1 MRTDLPLHNL
11 DFKIIMYGAVHELKV
26 PFLLALI
33 QTLTKF
39 AMGQSG
45 SCPDVHRLNA
55 HRFTIA

>member
-33 QTLTKF
+33 QALTNLQWHGLARVLMF
-39 AMGQSG
+39 I
-45 SCPDVHRLNA
+45 V
-55 HRFTIA
+55 